1 MTQPFCI
8 YPVQTRLIMPG
19 DDITG
24 AILLSA
30 IENVPGGIQDEDII
44 VLAESAVATAENRVI
59 NLDSVNPGTEASRLA
74 EQYRMDPRVA
84 QLVIDES
91 DSIVGGID
99 GFILSMTHGTLLPNA
114 GIDASN
120 APPGTVV
127 LLPQDPDKSAAVIR
141 NAIKARTGKN
151 TGIIIADSRTHAM
164 RVGCSGVAIGVS
176 GVQAILDER
185 GRTDL
190 FGKVLHVTQRAVAD
204 NIASA
209 AELVMGEAD
218 ERTPAALV
226 RGLVLKTGDYTGI
239 ETMVPEDCLFMGTMK
254 RRGFNP

>member
-1 MTQPFCI
+1 MIKPYSV
-8 YPVQTRLIMPG
+8 YPVPTGLIRPD

-30 IENVPGGIQDEDII
+30 RENVPGGIQDEDII
-44 VLAESAVATAENRVI
+44 VLAESAVATAEGRVI
-59 NLDSVNPGTEASRLA
+59 TLGTVHPGPDAFRLA
-74 EQYRMDPRVA
+74 EQYMMDPRVV

-91 DSIVGGID
+91 ESIVGGID

-127 LLPQDPDKSAAVIR
+127 LLPKDPDHSADVIR
-141 NAIKARTGKN
+141 NTIETRTGKK
-151 TGIIIADSRTHAM
+151 TGVIIADSRTHAM

-176 GVQAILDER
+176 GVQAIIDER

-226 RGLVLKTGDYTGI
+226 RGLFLKTGDYAGI
-239 ETMVPEDCLFMGTMK
+239 ETMVPEDCLFMGTVK
-254 RRGFNP
+254 RGGFNL